1 MTNEENRKIF
11 ALADHAVDEID
22 LALGNEFELDARNR
36 VEQILLKTVA
46 QAIREAKVEAY
57 DHWLDF
63 VQKLHAGLT
72 AAKDAAEKDP
82 TYCEQNHDALQE
94 LQYMEKGARHIY
106 EQLLGSYD
114 ALRDSLVLAEVSS

>member
-63 VQKLHAGLT
+63 VPPRWPNCRQRCCRERPDILRAKSRRASRTAIHGKRRAAHLRTTVRKLRR
-72 AAKDAAEKDP
+72 P
-82 TYCEQNHDALQE
+82 
-94 LQYMEKGARHIY
+94 
-106 EQLLGSYD
+106 S
-114 ALRDSLVLAEVSS
+114 